1 MCVSFR
7 RKRQKEHVARLSHK
21 FKQHCV
27 AIGANDWVSVESR
40 ILHKSCCIYNAFVCK
55 PQCRCNP
62 STFFCSAKLLQK
74 PPQLVTEVRLETS
87 TVHRAALLLVLLV
100 KLLYSSKQETQAIKN
115 VKTALKPSSS

>member
-1 MCVSFR
+1 MRLLPEGKTKR
-7 RKRQKEHVARLSHK
+7 RCSTS

-40 ILHKSCCIYNAFVCK
+40 ILHKSCCVYNAFVLK

-100 KLLYSSKQETQAIKN
+100 KLLH
-115 VKTALKPSSS
+115 